1 MEWSWEVT
9 NFIEE
14 QLTEGMRERVA
25 GITITTD
32 LVGRTLRSQR
42 RRTMVTRSAY
52 AVGVVGLAGALAA
65 SVLAAGGTGPA
76 ATPDR
81 PSVAGAGSPQLQLAA
96 AVSASQGI
104 SYRVKNTIIW
114 RSQPGS
120 PPMVIMGAFDPATT
134 TGYLFFASGDGT
146 PWSEVRLVDGDL
158 YTGDLINLRTNP
170 SQAAG
175 NKPAPRLDQRVDWT
189 HDPDK
194 KYTSLPYDAKPGV
207 LGAVSADPQQLF
219 DALANSGAKIS
230 QTGANTYH
238 FEVAI
243 APRPNLSGGRAVGDV
258 TVGSD
263 HRVAKVVYEAT
274 VRFATETS
282 VVDETLELSGYGTPV
297 SVVRP
302 SGTFEVAPGK

>member
-1 MEWSWEVT
+1 MT

-32 LVGRTLRSQR
+32 LVGQTLRSQR

-81 PSVAGAGSPQLQLAA
+81 PSVAGAGSPQLRLAA

-104 SYRVKNTIIW
+104 SYRVKNTIIV

-120 PPMVIMGAFDPATT
+120 PSMVATGAFDPATT
-134 TGYLFFASGDGT
+134 TGYLFFASGDAL
-146 PWSEVRLVDGDL
+146 PWSEQRLVNGDL
-158 YTGDLINLRTNP
+158 YTADLVHLRPIPSNP
-170 SQAAG
+170 KG
-175 NKPAPRLDQRVDWT
+175 KPTPSTDQRVDWT
-189 HDPDK
+189 HDPGK
-194 KYTSLPYDAKPGV
+194 KYTNFVYDLKTDVLSL
-207 LGAVSADPQQLF
+207 SADPHQLF
-219 DALANSGAKIS
+219 DALTKSGAKIS
-230 QTGANTYH
+230 QTGPDRYH

-243 APRPNLSGGRAVGDV
+243 PPRKGLTGGTMVGDV

-263 HRVAKVVYEAT
+263 KRIAKVVYQAT
-274 VRFATETS
+274 QRFATETA
-282 VVDETLELSGYGTPV
+282 VLDGTLELSDYGSPV
-297 SVVRP
+297 TVERP
-302 SGTFEVAPGK
+302 GGTFEQVPGK